1 MHRMTYSSYTGI
13 RSTKNVHPEICSPDG
28 RLDID
33 IFSLFYFF
41 AFHSGIFAVINF
53 TFGFAIRADFEV
65 TGSFLFRQF
74 GHERY
79 GFVFVDGFYF
89 FVSAFFLCAAVDFVT
104 GSLGYFFPGESDFV
118 FSGIFDGSQCRFG
131 RCIFFA
137 SFAAFSRSAFSF
149 SAVSRS
155 AFFCGYSAS
164 QADTLCSA

>member
-53 TFGFAIRADFEV
+53 AFGFAIRTDFEV
-65 TGSFLFRQF
+65 TGSFLFWQF

-79 GFVFVDGFYF
+79 GFVFADGFYF

-104 GSLGYFFPGESDFV
+104 GSLGYFFPGESYFV
-118 FSGIFDGSQCRFG
+118 FSGIFDEVNPFFMVHAFLFGNIRFG
-131 RCIFFA
+131 NLQCMTCYTAKRCTRKETIE
-137 SFAAFSRSAFSF
+137 
-149 SAVSRS
+149 
-155 AFFCGYSAS
+155 
-164 QADTLCSA
+164 

>member
-53 TFGFAIRADFEV
+53 AFGFAIRTDFEV
-65 TGSFLFRQF
+65 TGSFLFWQF

-79 GFVFVDGFYF
+79 GFVFADGFYF

-131 RCIFFA
+131 RCIFFLKCCLL
-137 SFAAFSRSAFSF
+137 
-149 SAVSRS
+149 
-155 AFFCGYSAS
+155 CGFL
-164 QADTLCSA
+164 TLCFFLRILCKYIIA